1 MEITQIPQLYK
12 IFQSHPLVCTDT
24 RAIQQG
30 SLFFALKGERFD
42 ANDFVVEALRQG
54 AAYAVADRVGLE
66 AEVANAGLEKDRLVL
81 VPNVLESL
89 QQLAAYHRSHL
100 RTPEGNPV
108 PVVALTGTN
117 GKTTTKELIA
127 AVLATT
133 FRVTATQGNLN
144 NHIGVPLSLLQM
156 NAQTQIGLFEMGASH
171 PGEIEQLT
179 ALVQPSAGLI
189 TNIGKAHLEGFG
201 SLEGVIR
208 CKGALMEY
216 LLAHGG
222 TAFYN
227 ADDPVVSGLKPLQ
240 NTAAT
245 HKHPY
250 GANYQ
255 QAILGEKDA
264 ALTVQLPGYPLITTH
279 LIGRYNAP
287 NILAALAVGAYFGV
301 DPIRAAQAIAAYI
314 PSNNRSQWIQTP
326 SNDLVVDAYN
336 ANPTSME
343 ASLDNFFQLNPDS
356 LRFTAKCVI
365 LGDMRELGAASEAE
379 HQKMLSKVRALKPH
393 AVYFVGP
400 CFRQAVQDSQGAQ
413 DSQAT
418 PTAQD
423 GERCFENVTDLCAY
437 LQAHPITHTTC
448 LIKGSNSLNLTKLL
462 REKVL

>member
-1 MEITQIPQLYK
+1 MELTQLPDLYTLY
-12 IFQSHPLVCTDT
+12 QSHPLVCTDT

-42 ANDFVVEALRQG
+42 ANDFAVEALRRG
-54 AAYAVADRVGLE
+54 AAYAVVDRAALE
-66 AEVANAGLEKDRLVL
+66 AEVAKAGLEKDRLVL

-100 RTPEGNPV
+100 RTQEGNPV

-133 FRVTATQGNLN
+133 FRVTATRGNLN

-216 LLAHGG
+216 LAAHNG

-227 ADDPVVSGLKPLQ
+227 ADDPVVSGLEPLQ
-240 NTAAT
+240 HITT
-245 HKHPY
+245 SHKHPY

-255 QAILGEKDA
+255 QAVLGEKDA
-264 ALTVQLPGYPLITTH
+264 ALTLQLPGYPPITTH
-279 LIGRYNAP
+279 LIGRYNAS
-287 NILAALAVGAYFGV
+287 NIVAALAVGAFFGV
-301 DPIRAAQAIAAYI
+301 DPNKAAQAIADYT

-326 SNDLVVDAYN
+326 TNDLVVDAYN

-343 ASLDNFFQLNPDS
+343 ASLDNFFQLNPHS
-356 LRFTAKCVI
+356 LRFPTKCVI
-365 LGDMRELGAASEAE
+365 LGDMRELGDASEAE
-379 HQKMLSKVRALKPH
+379 HQKMLSKVRALNPH
-393 AVYFVGP
+393 AVYLVGP
-400 CFRQAVQDSQGAQ
+400 CF
-413 DSQAT
+413 SQAAQNSQT
-418 PTAQD
+418 TQTDQD
-423 GERCFENVTDLCAY
+423 GQVRNERCFENVTDLCAY
-437 LQAHPITHTTC
+437 LKAHPVTHTTC

-462 REKVL
+462 SEKAL